1 MPHWPREGWSAQVY
15 TWSVEYP
22 IKRIIAIR
30 LDYIWICG
38 EEEERGGRR
47 EKKGKRE
54 KNKVIHTCKC
64 KRREEM
70 RRREREEKRKE
81 YCSIITY

>member
-1 MPHWPREGWSAQVY
+1 MPHWPREGRSAQVY

-30 LDYIWICG
+30 LDYIWIY
-38 EEEERGGRR
+38 RGRKKREGKR

-54 KNKVIHTCKC
+54 ENKVIHTCISAKGG
-64 KRREEM
+64 REI
-70 RRREREEKRKE
+70 RRRERERERKR
-81 YCSIITY
+81 STVQ